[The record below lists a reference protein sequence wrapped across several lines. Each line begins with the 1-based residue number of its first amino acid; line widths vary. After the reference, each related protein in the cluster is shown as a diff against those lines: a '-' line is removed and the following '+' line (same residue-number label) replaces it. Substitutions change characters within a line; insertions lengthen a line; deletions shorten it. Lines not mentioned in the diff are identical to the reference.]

1 MKTYKEKL
9 DNIAKD
15 ILKLEELKYTIT
27 RDASEDFNKRVT
39 NWIGDGIYIKFKSD
53 YGNRYGYV
61 TKMESR
67 VYKDRHN
74 KIAVSSVNG
83 KGIFLF
89 ESKTNGFTT
98 CNPEFYGDFELI
110 FTFLDNVEEITKDEF
125 NERLTQWIN
134 VTEHDYLFD
143 DEFEPEPDWFKT
155 ENYHWCFEKYR
166 TIFNNS
172 RLEEK
177 FNEINN

>member
-1 MKTYKEKL
+1 MPV
-9 DNIAKD
+9 
-15 ILKLEELKYTIT
+15 ELKYTIT

-89 ESKTNGFTT
+89 ESKTNGLIT
-98 CNPEFYGDFELI
+98 CNTDFYGDFELI
-110 FTFLDNVEEITKDEF
+110 FTFLDNVEEITKDAVLPQMVRSIYCLNKVWGSYDTAVGNGMECKVSVAVLC
-125 NERLTQWIN
+125 EAEQAVAL
-134 VTEHDYLFD
+134 LFGC
-143 DEFEPEPDWFKT
+143 KGGV
-155 ENYHWCFEKYR
+155 
-166 TIFNNS
+166 
-172 RLEEK
+172 
-177 FNEINN
+177 